1 MDPSV
6 IYHDEPRFLKNAR
19 TNSCSR
25 VADREGGKSKQELKW
40 MMAHTAKLR
49 PVAKAIEGAEPHQD
63 KTRSLPEEMIPSQPA
78 IVKVPSSDVRV
89 KTVEAEQ
96 YDVLAS
102 VVLDVDMGG
111 MILTAKK

>member
-1 MDPSV
+1 MYPSV
-6 IYHDEPRFLKNAR
+6 IYHVHDEPRFLKNAR

-25 VADREGGKSKQELKW
+25 VADREGCKSKQELKW

-49 PVAKAIEGAEPHQD
+49 PAAKAIEGAEPHQD

-89 KTVEAEQ
+89 KTVE
-96 YDVLAS
+96 L
-102 VVLDVDMGG
+102 LDVDMGG
-111 MILTAKK
+111 MILAAKK